1 MLQLR
6 RDKRDNIGII
16 FHISLKKV
24 CCGPSLEPSRRD
36 GSNEGVTTYIF
47 INK

>member
-24 CCGPSLEPSRRD
+24 CCDPSLEPSRNRVLMR
-36 GSNEGVTTYIF
+36 GHNIYF
-47 INK
+47 H